1 MMNSKLPLAA
11 LLTVALGACTG
22 TGSMSTGARTGTD
35 GSQPSGI
42 LGTGPAALNDDTA
55 VTTDAD
61 GNPVN
66 RGSDMTRTSGNE
78 AAGASATGDGFVLG
92 MVSAVNEHEIAASR
106 QARGKNVTGQVL
118 AYAQQMEQE
127 HSANQAKGAS
137 LGRPEPSSQMQ
148 ALKSKKA
155 SERQALDQKTGKDYE
170 AAYMAAM
177 VKDHREAL
185 AMIDSQLLP
194 KASSA
199 AVREHLT
206 MTRRSVAMHLEH
218 AERLVADMR

>member
-1 MMNSKLPLAA
+1 MMNSKFAVA
-11 LLTVALGACTG
+11 GLLTVALAGCTSTGSSSPTLTETGGG
-22 TGSMSTGARTGTD
+22 TGS
-35 GSQPSGI
+35 SQPSGI
-42 LGTGPAALNDDTA
+42 
-55 VTTDAD
+55 
-61 GNPVN
+61 
-66 RGSDMTRTSGNE
+66 MQ
-78 AAGASATGDGFVLG
+78 AGAATSSDTPPTTGAHGSSMDIGSEPNRAGGNDAEGAGGDGFVLG
-92 MVSAVNEHEIAASR
+92 MVSAVNEHEIAAAR

-155 SERQALDQKTGKDYE
+155 SERQALGQKTGRDYE

-206 MTRRSVAMHLEH
+206 MTRRSVAMHLEL
-218 AERLVADMR
+218 AQRLVADMR

>member
-1 MMNSKLPLAA
+1 MNSKLPLAA
-11 LLTVALGACTG
+11 LIAVALAGCTSTGSTAPTLTETGGG
-22 TGSMSTGARTGTD
+22 TGS
-35 GSQPSGI
+35 SQPSGMM
-42 LGTGPAALNDDTA
+42 PAGAAT
-55 VTTDAD
+55 
-61 GNPVN
+61 
-66 RGSDMTRTSGNE
+66 GSDTPPTTGAHGSSMDIGADPKPARGGD
-78 AAGASATGDGFVLG
+78 AGSASGDGFVLG
-92 MVSAVNEHEIAASR
+92 MVTAVNEHEIAASR
-106 QARGKNVTGQVL
+106 QARGKNVTGPVL

-127 HSANQAKGAS
+127 HSANQAKSAS
-137 LGRPEPSSQMQ
+137 LGRPAPSSQMQ
-148 ALKSKKA
+148 AMKTKKA
-155 SERQALDQKTGKDYE
+155 AEREALGQKSGKEYE

-194 KASSA
+194 KASSS